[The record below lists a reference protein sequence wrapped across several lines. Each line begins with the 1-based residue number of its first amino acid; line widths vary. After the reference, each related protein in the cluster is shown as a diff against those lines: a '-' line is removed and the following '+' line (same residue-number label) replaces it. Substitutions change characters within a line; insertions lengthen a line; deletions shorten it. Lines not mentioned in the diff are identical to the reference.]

1 MELKV
6 KYQGR
11 AATVQEVNYINK
23 FIDDNPEHSR
33 RRISQELCKQWN
45 WLYSNGSLKDQ
56 VCRGYLLALER
67 AGHITLPAK
76 RRNPPNPLANRK
88 KPEKVCVDESKIN
101 NPIKELLP
109 LHVVQVRGTPEEQ
122 LYNSLIGQYHYLGYV
137 HPVGEQLKYIVYFGN
152 RAISCISFSSA
163 PRHIG
168 SRDKHI
174 GWDKYARG
182 RNIHL
187 IAYNTR
193 FLILPWVKVKNLA
206 SYILGL
212 VSRQISKD
220 WLAIY
225 QHPVYY
231 LETFVDT
238 ERFKGTCYK
247 AANWKY
253 LGLTTGRGKNDKTNK
268 SNRSLKAVWGYPL
281 DKGFREKLNS

>member
-11 AATVQEVNYINK
+11 IATILEANYINE
-23 FIDDNPEHSR
+23 FINIHPEYSR
-33 RRISQELCKQWN
+33 NRISQELCKQWN
-45 WLYSNGSLKDQ
+45 WQYSNGSLKDQ

-76 RRNPPNPLANRK
+76 RCNPPNPLANRK
-88 KPEKVCVDESKIN
+88 KPEKVHVDESIIN
-101 NPIKELLP
+101 NPIRELHP
-109 LHVVQVRGTPEEQ
+109 LTIVQVRNTPQEQ
-122 LYNSLIGQYHYLGYV
+122 LYNSLIEHYHYLGYV
-137 HPVGEQLKYIVYFGN
+137 HPVGKHLKYIIYSGV

-168 SRDKHI
+168 SRDKYI
-174 GWDKYARG
+174 GWDQYVRR
-182 RNIHL
+182 RNIQL

-206 SYILGL
+206 SHILSL
-212 VSRQISKD
+212 VSKQISKD
-220 WLAIY
+220 WLAVY

-253 LGLTTGRGKNDKTNK
+253 MGLTTGRGKNDKTNK
-268 SNRSLKAVWGYPL
+268 PNRSLKAVWGYPL
-281 DKGFREKLNS
+281 DRNFREKLNS